1 VKLPRRA
8 LVVGLA
14 RSGQA
19 AALALAERGV
29 SVVGA
34 DRAADADSGRLA
46 EAGVEVHVG
55 TEEER
60 LLEDIDLLVKS
71 PGVPGESPLP
81 AGARVRG
88 IPIWSEIEL
97 GFRLLPN
104 AFVGV
109 TGTNGKTT
117 TSELL
122 GAIFR
127 AAGRPV
133 AVAGNVGRPLTSFVG
148 GLRDDAWVVCEV
160 SSFQLEDMHR
170 FRPRVAVL
178 LNLEPDH
185 LDRHETFEAYRD
197 AKLRIFANQTEADTA
212 VLPRGFGRVPG
223 GATRVEFSA
232 GDRLPAEPLIPGEH
246 NRENA
251 AAATA
256 AARAAGIEDDAIAEA
271 LRTFRGVAH
280 RLELVGEVDG
290 VRFVNDS
297 KATNTAAARRGIAA
311 YAGEPLRLI
320 LGGSLK
326 GESFDEL
333 AEQLPPTVRSIDLI
347 GEATDELAAA
357 LRRAGRSYRR
367 SGDLATAVGA
377 AAGEAEPGDV
387 VLLSPACASYDQ
399 FRNFEERGEAFRR
412 LVGDLW

>member
-19 AALALAERGV
+19 AALALSARGV
-29 SVVGA
+29 SVVAA
-34 DRAADADSGRLA
+34 DRAAEADTGRLA
-46 EAGVEVHVG
+46 EAGVEVHGG

-60 LLEDIDLLVKS
+60 LLDDVDMLVKS
-71 PGVPGESPLP
+71 PGVPGDSPLP
-81 AGARVRG
+81 AGARARG
-88 IPIWSEIEL
+88 IPIWSEVEL

-104 AFVGV
+104 PFVGV

-127 AAGRPV
+127 AARRPV
-133 AVAGNVGRPLTSFVG
+133 AVAGNVGRPLTGLVG
-148 GLRDDAWVVCEV
+148 ALPDDAWIVCEV
-160 SSFQLEDMHR
+160 SSFQLEDVHR
-170 FRPRVAVL
+170 FRPRIAVL

-197 AKLRIFANQTEADTA
+197 AKLRIFENQTEADTA
-212 VLPRGFGRVPG
+212 VVPRGFGKVPG

-251 AAATA
+251 AAAA
-256 AARAAGIEDDAIAEA
+256 AVARAAGIEDDAIAEA
-271 LRTFRGVAH
+271 LRTFPGVAH

-326 GESFDEL
+326 GESFEEL
-333 AEQLPPTVRSIDLI
+333 AERLPPTVRSIDLI
-347 GEATDELAAA
+347 GEATEELAAA
-357 LRRAGRSYRR
+357 LWRAGRSYRR

-387 VLLSPACASYDQ
+387 VLLSPACASFDQ
-399 FRNFEERGEAFRR
+399 FRNFEERGDAFRR
-412 LVGDLW
+412 LVKDLW